1 MADDDLH
8 HGHGV
13 VVEDS
18 GDIFRRTL
26 SYFRFLFGENLP
38 DLMANNPRCVVV
50 GDGAVGKVIL
60 LRLDV

>member
-18 GDIFRRTL
+18 GDIFRREL
-26 SYFRFLFGENLP
+26 V
-38 DLMANNPRCVVV
+38 RCV
-50 GDGAVGKVIL
+50 
-60 LRLDV
+60 